1 MRLLFCLV
9 FLSFF
14 SMACSATGSSYNRT
28 YVISKSQETAVEGE
42 VPESSEEDIE
52 VLEEETHL

>member
-28 YVISKSQETAVEGE
+28 YVISKSQETAVEAE
-42 VPESSEEDIE
+42 APESSEEDIE
-52 VLEEETHL
+52 APEEEIDL